1 MLWMDCVQRGAP
13 RAWARGGGTAKDV
26 ALRQT
31 ALTSTY
37 MRAYLAPKYRM

>member
-1 MLWMDCVQRGAP
+1 MLLMDCVQRDAP
-13 RAWARGGGTAKDV
+13 RAWARGGGKAMNLS
-26 ALRQT
+26 ARQT